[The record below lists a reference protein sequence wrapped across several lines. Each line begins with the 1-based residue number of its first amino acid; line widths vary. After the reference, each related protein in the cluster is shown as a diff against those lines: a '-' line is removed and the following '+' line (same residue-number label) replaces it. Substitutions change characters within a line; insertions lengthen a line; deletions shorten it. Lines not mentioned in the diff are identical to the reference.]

1 MPLDSLTAAMICCS
15 LIPRTVDVAVRG
27 LLLLGLPVLP
37 LVRPVL
43 GLVVVMLSSRG
54 VGYDVEAAVREV
66 DNRLLLAILMNV
78 LELLLLYEVL
88 ALR

>member
-1 MPLDSLTAAMICCS
+1 M
-15 LIPRTVDVAVRG
+15 
-27 LLLLGLPVLP
+27 LP

-43 GLVVVMLSSRG
+43 GLVVVMLSSRY

-66 DNRLLLAILMNV
+66 DNGLLLAILMNV

-88 ALR
+88 DLA

>member
-1 MPLDSLTAAMICCS
+1 M
-15 LIPRTVDVAVRG
+15 
-27 LLLLGLPVLP
+27 LP

-43 GLVVVMLSSRG
+43 GLVVVMLSSRY

-66 DNRLLLAILMNV
+66 DDRLLLAILMNV

-88 ALR
+88 DLP